1 MIIDN
6 NKLFGTDGVRGQ
18 ANTYPITSEVALRLG
33 MAAGLLFK
41 NHSDRS
47 RIVIG
52 KDTRL
57 SGYILESAL
66 MSGICAM
73 GSDVYLVGPMPTPA
87 IAFITRTMRADAG
100 IVISASHNP
109 FQDNGIKF
117 FGPDGRKLADGV
129 ENKLEALAREDNV
142 KRPTHGE
149 VGRAYRLDDAEGRY
163 IEYAKN
169 TIPKGMVFDG
179 LKMVVDCANGA
190 GYVVAPTIF
199 RELGAQVSAIGTDPD
214 GLNINEGCGS
224 TCPERMVEMVV
235 EAGADI
241 GLALDGDGDR
251 AIFCDAEGSIADGDD
266 VLYICGN
273 HALKTGRLPGSTIV
287 GTEMTNMGLEAAL
300 RASGIDLIRSAVG
313 DRYVLEKMK
322 SSGSTLG
329 GEPSGHVIFMDHS
342 TTGDGVI
349 TALQLVNCMVNTGL
363 ALKDL
368 REGWKRYPQVMK
380 NIRVREK
387 IPLAELDWLEPV
399 ITEAESTMG
408 DDRILNLRYS
418 GTEPLLRLTVS
429 CESPDTVDNI
439 AESLCLRLTEGLG
452 SKYPDDVS

>member
-6 NKLFGTDGVRGQ
+6 NKLFGTDGVRGK
-18 ANTYPITSEVALRLG
+18 ANRYPITSEVALRLG
-33 MAAGLLFK
+33 MAAGSLFK

-66 MSGICAM
+66 MSGVCAM

-117 FGPDGRKLADGV
+117 FGPDGRKLPDTV
-129 ENKLEALAREDNV
+129 EDELEDLARQDLAD
-142 KRPTHGE
+142 RPTHGD

-199 RELGAQVSAIGTDPD
+199 KELGAEVVVIGTSPD

-224 TCPERMVEMVV
+224 TIPEKMVEKVI
-235 EAGADI
+235 EKGADL

-251 AIFCDAEGSIADGDD
+251 AIFCDADGNIADGDD
-266 VLYICGN
+266 VLFICAN
-273 HALKTGRLPGSTIV
+273 HALESGHLPGNTIV
-287 GTEMTNMGLEAAL
+287 GTDMTNMGLEASL
-300 RASGIDLIRSAVG
+300 RASGIDLVRSAVG
-313 DRYVLEKMK
+313 DRYVLEKMI

-329 GEPSGHVIFMDHS
+329 GEPSGHVIFLDHS
-342 TTGDGVI
+342 TTGDGIV

-363 ALKDL
+363 SLKEL

-380 NIRVREK
+380 NIRVKEK
-387 IPLAELDWLEPV
+387 VPLAELDWVKPLLDD
-399 ITEAESTMG
+399 AESIMG
-408 DDRILNLRYS
+408 ENRILNLRYS
-418 GTEPLLRLTVS
+418 GTEPLIRLTVS
-429 CESPDTVDNI
+429 CESGEIVDSV
-439 AESLCLRLTEGLG
+439 ADSLSRKLVEGLG
-452 SKYPDDVS
+452 CRYPEDII